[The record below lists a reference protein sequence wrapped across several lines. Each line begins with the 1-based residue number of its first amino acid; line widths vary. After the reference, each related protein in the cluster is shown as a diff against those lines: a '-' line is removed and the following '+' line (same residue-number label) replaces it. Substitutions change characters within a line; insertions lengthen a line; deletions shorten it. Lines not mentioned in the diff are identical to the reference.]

1 MQTIEVKVTWARLN
15 ALLVACTTLIKEG
28 HIVAAQNLTELLEPA
43 KDEFTTELFKTLDKI
58 GETEGVGEK
67 EILCLHLR
75 EELGAVRE
83 ELEADQ
89 EEVEADQE
97 ELEADQEEYDLEQD
111 GDDSDGE
118 QADCVDSDKTED
130 GGG

>member
-1 MQTIEVKVTWARLN
+1 
-15 ALLVACTTLIKEG
+15 
-28 HIVAAQNLTELLEPA
+28 
-43 KDEFTTELFKTLDKI
+43 
-58 GETEGVGEK
+58 VGEK

-97 ELEADQEEYDLEQD
+97 EYDLEQD

>member
-89 EEVEADQE
+89 EE
-97 ELEADQEEYDLEQD
+97 YDLEQD